1 MSIAVATPPIRNG
14 GTNMMQNN
22 RQPTTLN
29 EIARRIRALRA
40 LSQVS
45 NYSTNRTVGEML
57 DHLTAD
63 ELVTVGE
70 LLMLNPSST
79 QEENK

>member
-1 MSIAVATPPIRNG
+1 
-14 GTNMMQNN
+14 MMQNN